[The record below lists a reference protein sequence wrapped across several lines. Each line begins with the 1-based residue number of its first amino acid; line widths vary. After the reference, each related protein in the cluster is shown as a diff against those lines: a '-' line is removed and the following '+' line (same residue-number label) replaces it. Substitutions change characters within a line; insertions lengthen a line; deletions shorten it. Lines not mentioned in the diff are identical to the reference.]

1 MIFFI
6 LLSFWK
12 YCYFYLLYIG
22 YLLLNRIPMKGKKSN
37 TFMQYQTTVILSPLL
52 VLLFDTF
59 LGLFISY
66 TTILR

>member
-1 MIFFI
+1 
-6 LLSFWK
+6 
-12 YCYFYLLYIG
+12 
-22 YLLLNRIPMKGKKSN
+22 MKGKKSN

-52 VLLFDTF
+52 VLFFDTF